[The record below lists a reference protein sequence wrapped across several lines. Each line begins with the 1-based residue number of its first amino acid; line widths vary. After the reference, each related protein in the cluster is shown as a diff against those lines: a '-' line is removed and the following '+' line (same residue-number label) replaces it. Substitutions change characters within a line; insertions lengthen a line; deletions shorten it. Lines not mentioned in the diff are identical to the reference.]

1 MIKSFQTYFSFLL
14 VICITLISCGGSSDS
29 NNPPDDEPI
38 AQVPGKSNAIL
49 PSSGEPCSDY
59 EDVAGEEDKA
69 LVFFQWSSASGA
81 DSYEIVVLE
90 GGNQVATAS
99 LSTRETEFVLD
110 RGKTF
115 TWTVT
120 AINDDG
126 RTTSDTF
133 SFTSPGIP
141 VSNFAPYAA
150 EISIEFDTN
159 TTEIDIS
166 WIGDDEDGDTLSYD
180 INVFEN
186 GVLLL
191 EEIDFSTASIT
202 PIMYLSGATYTIEV
216 ISRDSAGNFSISI
229 VEVVAP

>member
-1 MIKSFQTYFSFLL
+1 MIKGFQAYFSFLL

-49 PSSGEPCSDY
+49 PSNGEPCSEY
-59 EDVAGEEDKA
+59 EDVVGEEDKA
-69 LVFFQWSSASGA
+69 SIFFQWSSASGA

-90 GGNQVATAS
+90 EGNQVATTT
-99 LSTRETEFVLD
+99 LSTRDTEIVLD

-150 EISIEFDTN
+150 EISIDFETN
-159 TTEIDIS
+159 TTEMDIS
-166 WIGDDEDGDTLSYD
+166 WIGDDEDGDSLNYD

-186 GVLLL
+186 DVLLL
-191 EEIDFSTASIT
+191 EEIDLATTSID

-216 ISRDSAGNFSISI
+216 ISRDSTGNFSISL